1 MKLYTIF
8 FALAILLSG
17 CGYKPSSYYAKNEIV
32 GKVFVDSKINIGSSE
47 NSIIIKDAM
56 NEMVINR
63 FNGTLVDKQS
73 EADTIVIV
81 KLLSA
86 NNSAIATDDYGYTKM
101 YRMTVKINIQY
112 KKSVSTKGY
121 KSITVSNY
129 YDYSV
134 VIPDILNSDIVDT
147 ISTDR
152 KKEEAKKLAS
162 INALSDIFSKIAVQS
177 FKK

>member
-1 MKLYTIF
+1 MKLYTVYFTIF
-8 FALAILLSG
+8 ILFIG
-17 CGYKPSSYYAKNEIV
+17 CGYKPTTHYASNEIV
-32 GKVFVDSKINIGSSE
+32 GKVFVDSKINIESSE

-63 FNGTLVDKQS
+63 FNGTLVNKPSQ
-73 EADTIVIV
+73 ADTIVIV
-81 KLLSA
+81 GLSSA
-86 NNSAIATDDYGYTKM
+86 RNSAISTDNEGYAKA

-112 KKSVSTKGY
+112 KKTTSTEGY

-134 VIPDILNSDIVDT
+134 DADSVV
-147 ISTDR
+147 TDR

-162 INALSDIFSKIAVQS
+162 INALSDIFSKIAVKS
-177 FKK
+177 FQK

>member
-1 MKLYTIF
+1 MKLYTMF
-8 FALAILLSG
+8 FVLAILLVG

-32 GKVFVDSKINIGSSE
+32 GKVFVESKINIGSSE

-56 NEMVINR
+56 NDMVINR

-81 KLLSA
+81 TLSSA
-86 NNSAIATDDYGYTKM
+86 SNSAISTDDEGYAKA
-101 YRMTVKINIQY
+101 YRMTVSINIQY
-112 KKSVSTKGY
+112 KKTASTEGY
-121 KSITVSNY
+121 KSISVSNY

-134 VIPDILNSDIVDT
+134 DADSVV
-147 ISTDR
+147 TDR

-162 INALSDIFSKIAVQS
+162 MNALSDIFSKIAVKS
-177 FKK
+177 FQK

>member
-1 MKLYTIF
+1 VNLYTIY
-8 FALAILLSG
+8 FALFILFVG
-17 CGYKPSSYYAKNEIV
+17 CGYKPTTHYASNEIV
-32 GKVFVDSKINIGSSE
+32 GKVFVDSKINIESSE

-63 FNGTLVDKQS
+63 FNGTLVNKPSQ
-73 EADTIVIV
+73 ADTIVIV
-81 KLLSA
+81 KLASA
-86 NNSAIATDDYGYTKM
+86 RNSAISIDNEGYAKA

-112 KKSVSTKGY
+112 KKTASAEGY

-134 VIPDILNSDIVDT
+134 DADSVV
-147 ISTDR
+147 TDR

-162 INALSDIFSKIAVQS
+162 INALSDIFSKIAVKS
-177 FKK
+177 FQK